1 MEKEELLVVSLRYRA
16 VYLNVNRKYICMD
29 SEVSAPVLAFVARLK
44 ENGFCVTEELL
55 HALCN
60 VSVDTLLS
68 ITGVIDEVMGVRLN
82 WAPLVKGWDVPTGE
96 SGEDHLMTFIVNL
109 FADKDL
115 KRGPVLPCGH
125 QIPYGTFPI
134 ERYNGCPF
142 CGAQF
147 NLTGFVYTGQGSK
160 LKELRLF
167 TDEDMVGVY
176 HSLLSSKTPLDATQK
191 DSLQQLLA
199 IYPVPENIK
208 IDMKE
213 TVMLVIRA
221 LLLKGK
227 SGQVSNFF
235 NTPTDIL
242 RYLWFEKTGHLRIIE
257 PKTLLRHAARA
268 RSSSIVAGK
277 KKSLRLKYSRT
288 TCRHVAAWLNSI
300 PMSAAEAAED
310 MNPKRG
316 MWVRMIHALRLGEYS
331 RRKGY
336 ERLAEILDVFYK
348 KEYTTWQG
356 AIDKAADADAVL
368 EMLEERPG
376 LFARCLFST
385 MLRFGAEATIE
396 AFNEISF
403 KLPPRLLL
411 SLGNVAESYF
421 DPEQSRLARPIT
433 GGTYRIPAN
442 KYLSLYS
449 KEDLDAMVRMVN
461 GACKASMYGK
471 MAEAATDAETIYIAP
486 ELYNIPISVGDRTV
500 TIQDTACALMGTR
513 FPVEGDSVRLFL
525 QWGQGLPAQHLDMD
539 LSCYIC
545 FDKERVTEC
554 AYYHLQ
560 CVGAKHSG
568 DIRRIPEK
576 VGTAEYIELNMPE
589 LLGAGAKYVT
599 FTCNAYS
606 DGVLNPNLVVGWMNS
621 IYPMK
626 ISKETGV
633 AYDPSCVQHMVRISN
648 DNLAKGLVFGVLDV
662 QKREIVWLEMPFMG
676 MTVRNCDKASVELLL
691 KRLENKLTIGELLD
705 VKAEAQHLTIVDD
718 PDKAD
723 EAYTYEWA
731 LNPAEV
737 SLLLGV

>member
-1 MEKEELLVVSLRYRA
+1 MVVSLRYRA
-16 VYLNVNRKYICMD
+16 VYLNVDRKHICMD

-68 ITGVIDEVMGVRLN
+68 ITGVINEVMGVRLN

-147 NLTGFVYTGQGSK
+147 NLTGFAYTGQGSK

-213 TVMLVIRA
+213 TLMLVIRA

-227 SGQVSNFF
+227 SGPASQFF

-257 PKTLLRHAARA
+257 PKTLIRHAERA
-268 RSSSIVAGK
+268 RSSSIVADRK
-277 KKSLRLKYSRT
+277 RMLRLKYSRT
-288 TCRHVAAWLNSI
+288 TCRCVAAWLNSI
-300 PMSAAEAAED
+300 PMPAADAAED

-336 ERLAEILDVFYK
+336 EHLAEILDVFYK

-368 EMLEERPG
+368 KMLKQRPG

-385 MLRFGAEATIE
+385 MLRFGAEATIN
-396 AFNEISF
+396 AFNEISDEV
-403 KLPPRLLL
+403 PVCRLL
-411 SLGNVAESYF
+411 SLSNFAYHYF
-421 DPEQSRLARPIT
+421 NPGKSRLARSIT
-433 GGTYRIPAN
+433 GRRYRILAN
-442 KYLSLYS
+442 KHLHLYS
-449 KEDLDAMVRMVN
+449 EEERWVMVGMVEEV
-461 GACKASMYGK
+461 CKASIQRR
-471 MAEAATDAETIYIAP
+471 EA
-486 ELYNIPISVGDRTV
+486 N
-500 TIQDTACALMGTR
+500 
-513 FPVEGDSVRLFL
+513 
-525 QWGQGLPAQHLDMD
+525 
-539 LSCYIC
+539 
-545 FDKERVTEC
+545 
-554 AYYHLQ
+554 
-560 CVGAKHSG
+560 
-568 DIRRIPEK
+568 
-576 VGTAEYIELNMPE
+576 
-589 LLGAGAKYVT
+589 
-599 FTCNAYS
+599 
-606 DGVLNPNLVVGWMNS
+606 
-621 IYPMK
+621 
-626 ISKETGV
+626 
-633 AYDPSCVQHMVRISN
+633 
-648 DNLAKGLVFGVLDV
+648 
-662 QKREIVWLEMPFMG
+662 
-676 MTVRNCDKASVELLL
+676 
-691 KRLENKLTIGELLD
+691 
-705 VKAEAQHLTIVDD
+705 
-718 PDKAD
+718 
-723 EAYTYEWA
+723 
-731 LNPAEV
+731 
-737 SLLLGV
+737 